1 MKIYEN
7 SRISYLVEGNQKSM
21 MKMIA
26 ADLLVVSPD
35 TCIAWAE
42 IDQDSSWM
50 GLPWGEYPDETE
62 KMSAMTA
69 PAPAQM
75 QDSKMES
82 GLLLFS
88 HLLEVKR
95 ACAHL
100 FTPIYTAL

>member
-50 GLPWGEYPDETE
+50 GLP
-62 KMSAMTA
+62 
-69 PAPAQM
+69 
-75 QDSKMES
+75 
-82 GLLLFS
+82 
-88 HLLEVKR
+88 
-95 ACAHL
+95 
-100 FTPIYTAL
+100 